1 MRAAGVIAL
10 FVTAAAYGCW
20 SSAAPSG
27 GDAGDG
33 GDGGNAGA
41 LRVPE
46 LGPVAPLPAFDGDP
60 ITDAE
65 RTLGND
71 LFFDPRLSGSGHTAC
86 NVCHVPAT
94 SWQDNLQLSTPDR
107 SYPADSPTLSLNT
120 LSFLNLV
127 YAPRFRWDGSQSDLV
142 GGMVYPLAEPNMNV
156 ARLPAGSTTVDV
168 EGAKQALY
176 AKLTGD
182 LPGYLPLYRDAFAAD
197 LMSLGADDVWTLTG
211 RALRAFVAQAISRDA
226 PFDRWNAGDDSAM
239 SDAAVRGLAVF
250 RGKGRCIGCHTGSLF
265 TDFSLHN
272 VSSSPSDHGAY
283 LTPTLRGAYDTGP
296 YFHDGSQPGLVAVL
310 SFFAGSSVTQD
321 PARDPAFATP
331 LSLTAADMQD
341 VIAFLRAL
349 RGAPGAVIAA
359 PAALP

>member
-1 MRAAGVIAL
+1 MRPHDLITIL
-10 FVTAAAYGCW
+10 LTAAACGC
-20 SSAAPSG
+20 SSGATSSG
-27 GDAGDG
+27 DDAGSAG
-33 GDGGNAGA
+33 GDGNTGA

-46 LGPVAPLPAFDGDP
+46 LGPVPPLPTFDGDP
-60 ITDAE
+60 ITPAE
-65 RTLGND
+65 QTLGND

-86 NVCHVPAT
+86 NACHVSAT

-107 SYPADSPTLSLNT
+107 SYPADSPTLGHNT

-142 GGMVYPLAEPNMNV
+142 NGMVYPLAEPNMNV
-156 ARLPAGSTTVDV
+156 ARLPAGSTAVDV
-168 EGAKQALY
+168 EAAKQALY

-182 LPGYLPLYRDAFAAD
+182 LPGYRPLYRAAFGVD
-197 LMSLGADDVWTLTG
+197 PTSLGADDVWTLTG
-211 RALRAFVAQAISRDA
+211 RALRAFVAQAVSRDA

-239 SDAAVRGLAVF
+239 SDAAVRGVAIF
-250 RGKGRCIGCHTGSLF
+250 RGKGRCIGCHTGPFF

-272 VSSSPSDHGAY
+272 VSSSPSDHGAF

-296 YFHDGSQPGLVAVL
+296 YFHDGSQAGLVAVL
-310 SFFAGSSVTQD
+310 GFFAGSGVTQD

-331 LSLTAADMQD
+331 LPLTAADIQD

-349 RGAPGAVIAA
+349 RGAPGAVIEA
-359 PAALP
+359 PASLP